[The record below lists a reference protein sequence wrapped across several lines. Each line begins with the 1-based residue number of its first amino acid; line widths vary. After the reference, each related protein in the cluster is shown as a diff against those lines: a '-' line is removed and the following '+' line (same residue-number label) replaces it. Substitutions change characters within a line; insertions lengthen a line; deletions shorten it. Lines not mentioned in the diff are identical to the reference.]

1 VSLVCPSLIKTKMFN
16 GADIVNF
23 KFLNLNLEPENVSDE
38 IIQGILLNKEMIY
51 LPKINYFFFVI
62 K

>member
-1 VSLVCPSLIKTKMFN
+1 MFN

-23 KFLNLNLEPENVSDE
+23 KFLNLNLEPENVADE

-62 K
+62 KQ